1 MTVGMAEDRWG
12 QGLGNDGSWGGFLDT
27 TFFDCALLLDAA
39 NLAYPKALNNR
50 THTPCGLYL
59 LAGSCLRV
67 LILSPNGRECD
78 IGSEAAVSV
87 LKFCEYE

>member
-1 MTVGMAEDRWG
+1 MMGVGED
-12 QGLGNDGSWGGFLDT
+12 FLIPL
-27 TFFDCALLLDAA
+27 FFDCALLLDAA